1 MCFARCLLLVIL
13 QKRLVEEF
21 SKSLE
26 CIQQQQEARMAQ
38 GAGQGGGAALAK
50 ERRKGVINLLKV
62 GSMQLDM

>member
-1 MCFARCLLLVIL
+1 MIVCCAVFCFRML
-13 QKRLVEEF
+13 QKQLVEEF

-38 GAGQGGGAALAK
+38 GAAGAAAQLAK

-62 GSMQLDM
+62 GIKQVVV